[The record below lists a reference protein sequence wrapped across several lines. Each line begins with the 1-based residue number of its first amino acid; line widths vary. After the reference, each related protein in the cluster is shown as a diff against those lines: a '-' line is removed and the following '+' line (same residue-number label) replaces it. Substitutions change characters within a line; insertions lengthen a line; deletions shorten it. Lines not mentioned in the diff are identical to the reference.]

1 MLEYDDVMNKQR
13 ETIYGQRA
21 SVLNGESLK
30 DTILKMT
37 ESTIS
42 DAVDLFL
49 ANDENKEDWNLKGLK
64 VHFGGWLCSDED
76 FVYDGRQLDDV
87 SKADIRDTLIS
98 RAKERYGQREAEIGS
113 DLMRELER
121 VVLLRNVD
129 TKWMDHIDAMDE
141 LKRGIS
147 LQAYAQRDP
156 VVEYRMVG
164 SDMFDEMVQSIKED
178 TVKMMLTVRVSREA
192 PRREQVAKPMTTS
205 GGSSD
210 GTVKKSRLRSAK
222 GGPQRSL
229 PLRQRQEIQ
238 TLLWKINRKKPG
250 LKAFS
255 DFSLFLHQKNKGS
268 ILPLLKTVFG
278 GIRLLYHEASK

>member
-1 MLEYDDVMNKQR
+1 
-13 ETIYGQRA
+13 
-21 SVLNGESLK
+21 
-30 DTILKMT
+30 
-37 ESTIS
+37 
-42 DAVDLFL
+42 
-49 ANDENKEDWNLKGLK
+49 
-64 VHFGGWLCSDED
+64 
-76 FVYDGRQLDDV
+76 
-87 SKADIRDTLIS
+87 
-98 RAKERYGQREAEIGS
+98 
-113 DLMRELER
+113 MRELER

-210 GTVKKSRLRSAK
+210 GTDEKRA
-222 GGPQRSL
+222 G
-229 PLRQRQEIQ
+229 
-238 TLLWKINRKKPG
+238 
-250 LKAFS
+250 
-255 DFSLFLHQKNKGS
+255 
-268 ILPLLKTVFG
+268 
-278 GIRLLYHEASK
+278 